1 MNQLYWKKTKFGKHS
16 TINKKVTFKKKKKKL
31 DPCDKLAKQNK
42 NLKRYISS
50 YPQKRKKERKQN
62 YPQLFLNKKN

>member
-42 NLKRYISS
+42 NLKRYISRVI
-50 YPQKRKKERKQN
+50 PKKEKKKESRITPN
-62 YPQLFLNKKN
+62 YF

>member
-16 TINKKVTFKKKKKKL
+16 TINKKVTFLKKKKKL

-42 NLKRYISS
+42 NLKRYISRVI
-50 YPQKRKKERKQN
+50 PKKEKKKESRITPN
-62 YPQLFLNKKN
+62 YF